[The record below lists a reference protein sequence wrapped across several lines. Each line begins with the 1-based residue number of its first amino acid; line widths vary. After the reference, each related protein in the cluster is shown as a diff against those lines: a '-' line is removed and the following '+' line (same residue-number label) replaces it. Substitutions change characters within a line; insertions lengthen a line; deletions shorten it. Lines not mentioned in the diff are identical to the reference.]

1 MEFNL
6 AKSIQILER
15 TPAVLE
21 TLLEGISGDWIM
33 NNEGEETWSP
43 YDIVGHLIHGEHTDW
58 IPRAEIIL
66 KEGGDKK
73 FTPFDRFAQFQESEG
88 KNLQQLLKEFREI
101 RSRNLEK
108 LKRFHLTEENLDKK
122 GIHPEL
128 GDVTLRQLLSTWT
141 VHDLTHLSQITRV
154 MAKQYKTAIG
164 PWIKYF
170 RVLH

>member
-6 AKSIQILER
+6 AKSIQVLER

-21 TLLEGISGDWIM
+21 TLLEGISDDWIM

-66 KEGGDKK
+66 KEGGDKR

-88 KNLQQLLKEFREI
+88 KGLRQLLKDFREI
-101 RSRNLEK
+101 RSSNLAK
-108 LKRFHLTEENLDKK
+108 LKTLNLTEENLDRK
-122 GIHPEL
+122 GIHPEF
-128 GDVTLRQLLSTWT
+128 GDVTLRQLLSTWA
-141 VHDLTHLSQITRV
+141 VHDLTHLSQVTRV
-154 MAKQYKTAIG
+154 MAKQYKTAVG
-164 PWIKYF
+164 PWVKYL
-170 RVLH
+170 RVLQ